1 MFDVVVVGG
10 GPAGLAAS
18 QRLAAAGCRTLVCE
32 EHDDI
37 GCPVHCTGVLAEEAV
52 EPLAVP
58 ADAVLNPL
66 STVRFVAPSGGS
78 FAYTTATAEA
88 VVIDRRAFDSALG
101 ARAERAGVTVAR
113 GRRIIAVTVTDRG
126 VRVTAQDGSRVDA
139 RVLLLASGANYRL
152 HRALG
157 LGLPSRF
164 LQSAQVELPAARMSE
179 VEVHFGSSI
188 APKGFAWAVPVQR
201 PEGSFVRIGVMT
213 ERNAAACFAEILTRV
228 RERWQVAVP
237 DDLVPRRRM
246 LPLGALRHTYA
257 DRVLVIGDAAGL
269 VKPTTGGGIYYSA
282 LSGRLAAEVL
292 LPLLER
298 DVLHR
303 EALSDYE
310 RQWRREFQTEFTA
323 QQLLRAIAERMSDLD
338 IDSLFG
344 LALTEGIIPLVR
356 RTARFNRHRDFIVA
370 LLKHPP
376 ARRVLLRPL
385 ASLVS

>member
-1 MFDVVVVGG
+1 MFDVVIVGG

-18 QRLAAAGCRTLVCE
+18 EKLALAGCRVLVCE
-32 EHDDI
+32 EHDNI
-37 GCPVHCTGVLAEEAV
+37 GLPVHCTGVLAEEAV
-52 EPLAVP
+52 GPLAVP
-58 ADAVLNPL
+58 AEAVLNPL
-66 STVRFVAPSGGS
+66 STVRFVAPSGAS
-78 FAYTTATAEA
+78 FAYTTPTAEA
-88 VVIDRRAFDSALG
+88 VVIDRGAFDSALSV
-101 ARAERAGVTVAR
+101 RAISDDGVQ
-113 GRRIIAVTVTDRG
+113 
-126 VRVTAQDGSRVDA
+126 VTAQDGSRIEA
-139 RVLLLASGANYRL
+139 RVMLLASGANYRL
-152 HRALG
+152 HRPLG

-164 LQSAQVELPAARMSE
+164 LQSAQVELPAARMTE

-201 PEGSFVRIGVMT
+201 PEGSFVRVGVMS
-213 ERNAAACFAEILTRV
+213 ERNAAACFAQILARV
-228 RERWQVAVP
+228 RERWQVSVP
-237 DDLVPRRRM
+237 EGLVPRRRM
-246 LPLGALRHTYA
+246 LPLGAIRHTYA

-282 LSGRLAAEVL
+282 LSGRLAADVL

-298 DVLHR
+298 GMLGRD
-303 EALSDYE
+303 ALRDYE

-323 QQLLRAIAERMSDLD
+323 QQVLRGIAERMSDVD
-338 IDSLFG
+338 IESLFG
-344 LALTEGIIPLVR
+344 LALTDGIIPLVR

>member
-1 MFDVVVVGG
+1 MFDVVIVGG

-18 QRLAAAGCRTLVCE
+18 EKLALAGCRVLVCE
-32 EHDDI
+32 EHDNI
-37 GCPVHCTGVLAEEAV
+37 GLPVHCTGVLAEEAV
-52 EPLAVP
+52 GPLAVP
-58 ADAVLNPL
+58 AEAVLNPL
-66 STVRFVAPSGGS
+66 STVRFVAPSGAS
-78 FAYTTATAEA
+78 FAYTTPTAEA
-88 VVIDRRAFDSALG
+88 VVIDRGAFDSALSV
-101 ARAERAGVTVAR
+101 RAERAGATIVR
-113 GRRIIAVTVTDRG
+113 GRRIIG
-126 VRVTAQDGSRVDA
+126 VAISDDGVQVTAQDGSRIEA
-139 RVLLLASGANYRL
+139 RVMLLASGANYRL
-152 HRALG
+152 HRPLG

-164 LQSAQVELPAARMSE
+164 LQSAQVELPAARMTE

-201 PEGSFVRIGVMT
+201 PEGSFVRVGVMS
-213 ERNAAACFAEILTRV
+213 ERNAAACFAQILARV
-228 RERWQVAVP
+228 RERWQVSVP
-237 DDLVPRRRM
+237 EGLVPRRRM
-246 LPLGALRHTYA
+246 LPLGAIRHTYA

-282 LSGRLAAEVL
+282 LSGRLAADVL

-298 DVLHR
+298 GMLGRD
-303 EALSDYE
+303 ALRDYE

-323 QQLLRAIAERMSDLD
+323 QQVLRGIAERMSDVD
-338 IDSLFG
+338 IESLFG
-344 LALTEGIIPLVR
+344 LALTDGIIPLVR